1 MTTHHSTDHHNRPR
15 LRVDPIACTA
25 HGLCADLLP
34 EHITLDEWGYPLLDP
49 NPLPTALLPQARHA
63 ATACPALALRLQ
75 RPDST

>member
-1 MTTHHSTDHHNRPR
+1 MAIPRSTDHTSRPR
-15 LRVDPIACTA
+15 LRVDPIACAA

-49 NPLPTALLPQARHA
+49 DPLPTALLSQARHA

-75 RPDST
+75 PPDST